1 MHQTMHK
8 RKVIVRCSK
17 RYNIVYNSLVPSA
30 EPLEQ
35 VLVSELRT
43 EINVSLNR
51 FRELLK
57 DRVEYFSLSEQN
69 KRRISKAQRISSRVD
84 IVHHEEQKIRLFF

>member
-1 MHQTMHK
+1 MHK
-8 RKVIVRCSK
+8 REVIVRCSK

-35 VLVSELRT
+35 VLVSKLRT
-43 EINVSLNR
+43 EINDSLNR

-84 IVHHEEQKIRLFF
+84 IVHHEEQKFRLFF

>member
-1 MHQTMHK
+1 MHK
-8 RKVIVRCSK
+8 REVIVRCSK
-17 RYNIVYNSLVPSA
+17 RYNVVYNGLVPSA

-69 KRRISKAQRISSRVD
+69 KRRISKAQRVSSRVD
-84 IVHHEEQKIRLFF
+84 IVHHEEQEFRLFF